1 MIAEAMTRQRGW
13 ILLAVA
19 GIAVL
24 AAVPFV
30 LMPFH
35 VRVGQLILLST
46 GLGLAWTLLGGF
58 AGYWSFGHTAFI
70 GLGAFAAGLFETG
83 FLGTAFMR
91 AEPLAGLALGL
102 VVGMAA
108 CAAVA
113 AVVAVPILRLR
124 GIYFAVAMLGVAQ
137 VLSEL
142 TNSIEAF
149 KGSLGLVFPRIG
161 AFGLRQEAV
170 FYYLLLIATVVILAI
185 AFAVKNARIGQGL
198 VAMREDEDTARMLG
212 VPTERYKVGM
222 FVLSATLT
230 GALGVIYAHSLGYI
244 TTGSVY
250 RTDFSL
256 NMIVY
261 NLLGGIGTL
270 VGPMIGAV
278 VMVVLTQVVLGSFLN
293 VHMFLTGAMLIALV
307 LAAPRGIMGGIAGTW
322 LAHRRRR
329 ARAAA

>member
-1 MIAEAMTRQRGW
+1 MLREAIARHRWW
-13 ILLAVA
+13 IALTVVA
-19 GIAVL
+19 IAAL
-24 AAVPFV
+24 AAIPFI

-46 GLGLAWTLLGGF
+46 ALGLSWTLLGGF

-70 GLGAFAAGLFETG
+70 GLGAFAAGLFETE

-91 AEPLAGLALGL
+91 AEPLTGLAIGTL
-102 VVGMAA
+102 VAMAI
-108 CAAVA
+108 CATAAAIVA
-113 AVVAVPILRLR
+113 WPILRLR

-149 KGSLGLVFPRIG
+149 KGSLGLVFPRIP

-170 FYYLLLIATVVILAI
+170 FYYLLLIATAVILAI
-185 AFAVKNARIGQGL
+185 AFAIKNARIGHGL
-198 VAMREDEDTARMLG
+198 AAMREDEDTARMLG
-212 VPTERYKVGM
+212 VPTERYKITM
-222 FVLSATLT
+222 FILSATLT
-230 GALGVIYAHSLGYI
+230 GALGAIYAHSLGYI

-256 NMIVY
+256 NMIVH

-270 VGPMIGAV
+270 LGPMIGAAI
-278 VMVVLTQVVLGSFLN
+278 MVLLTQVVLGSFLN
-293 VHMFLTGAMLIALV
+293 LHMFLTGAMLVALV
-307 LAAPRGIMGGIAGTW
+307 LAAPKGIVGTIKA
-322 LAHRRRR
+322 LRRKT
-329 ARAAA
+329 APP

>member
-1 MIAEAMTRQRGW
+1 MLRE
-13 ILLAVA
+13 AVA
-19 GIAVL
+19 RHRLWIWSAVLAFAVL

-46 GLGLAWTLLGGF
+46 ALGLSWTLLGGF

-70 GLGAFAAGLFETG
+70 GLGAFAAGLFETQV
-83 FLGTAFMR
+83 LGTAFMR
-91 AEPLAGLALGL
+91 AQPLAGLGLGL
-102 VVGMAA
+102 LFGMGV
-108 CAAVA
+108 CAAASAIVA
-113 AVVAVPILRLR
+113 WPILRLR

-137 VLSEL
+137 VLAEL
-142 TNSIEAF
+142 TNSIDAF
-149 KGSLGLVFPRIG
+149 KGSMGLVLPRIP
-161 AFGLRQEAV
+161 AFGLRPEAV
-170 FYYLLLIATVVILAI
+170 FYYLLLIATAAILLI
-185 AFAVKNARIGQGL
+185 AFVVKNARIGQGL
-198 VAMREDEDTARMLG
+198 AAMREDEDTARMLG
-212 VPTERYKVGM
+212 VPTERYKIAM

-270 VGPMIGAV
+270 LGPMIGAV
-278 VMVVLTQVVLGSFLN
+278 IMVVLTQVVLGGFLN
-293 VHMFLTGAMLIALV
+293 LHMFLTGAMLVALV
-307 LAAPRGIMGGIAGTW
+307 LAAPRGIVGTW
-322 LAHRRRR
+322 HAWRRRR
-329 ARAAA
+329 EAAA

>member
-1 MIAEAMTRQRGW
+1 MLREAVARHRWW
-13 ILLAVA
+13 ILLAIA
-19 GIAVL
+19 GLAVL
-24 AAVPFV
+24 AFVPFM

-46 GLGLAWTLLGGF
+46 ALGLAWTLLGGF

-70 GLGAFAAGLFETG
+70 GLGAFAAGLFETQV
-83 FLGTAFMR
+83 LGAPFMR
-91 AEPLAGLALGL
+91 AQPLAGLGLGL
-102 VVGMAA
+102 LFGMAV
-108 CAAVA
+108 CAAAAAIVA
-113 AVVAVPILRLR
+113 WPILRLR

-137 VLSEL
+137 VLAEL
-142 TNSIEAF
+142 TNSIDAF
-149 KGSLGLVFPRIG
+149 KGSMGLVFPRIP

-170 FYYLLLIATVVILAI
+170 FYYLLLIATAAILLI
-185 AFAVKNARIGQGL
+185 AFLVKNGRIGHGL
-198 VAMREDEDTARMLG
+198 AAMREDEDTARMLG
-212 VPTERYKVGM
+212 VPTERYKISM

-261 NLLGGIGTL
+261 NLLGGMGTL

-278 VMVVLTQVVLGSFLN
+278 IMVLLTQVVLGGFLN
-293 VHMFLTGAMLIALV
+293 LHMFLTGAMLVALV
-307 LAAPRGIMGGIAGTW
+307 LAAPRGIVGTW
-322 LAHRRRR
+322 QAFRRRR
-329 ARAAA
+329 AGAAS

>member
-1 MIAEAMTRQRGW
+1 MLAEALARHRWW
-13 ILLAVA
+13 IALTLL
-19 GIAVL
+19 GIA
-24 AAVPFV
+24 AAAVVPFV

-35 VRVGQLILLST
+35 VRVGQMILLST

-70 GLGAFAAGLFETG
+70 GLGAFAAGLFEVNA
-83 FLGTAFMR
+83 LGTEFMR
-91 AEPLAGLALGL
+91 TDPLLGFALGL
-102 VVGMAA
+102 LAGMAA
-108 CAAVA
+108 CAVA
-113 AVVAVPILRLR
+113 AALVAWPILRLR

-149 KGSLGLVFPRIG
+149 QGSLGLVLPRIP
-161 AFGLRQEAV
+161 AFGLRTEAV
-170 FYYLLLIATVVILAI
+170 FYYLLLIAAVIILAI
-185 AFAVKNARIGQGL
+185 AFLVKNARIGQGL
-198 VAMREDEDTARMLG
+198 AAMREDEDTARMLG
-212 VPTERYKVGM
+212 VPTERYKITM
-222 FVLSATLT
+222 FVLSAALT

-270 VGPMIGAV
+270 VGPLIGAAI
-278 VMVVLTQVVLGSFLN
+278 MVLLTQVVLGSFLN
-293 VHMFLTGAMLIALV
+293 LHMFLTGAMLVALV
-307 LAAPRGIMGGIAGTW
+307 VAAPKGIMGGLAGTW
-322 LAHRRRR
+322 QSWRRRR
-329 ARAAA
+329 TAAP

>member
-1 MIAEAMTRQRGW
+1 MLHEAIERHRWWIALT
-13 ILLAVA
+13 IVA
-19 GIAVL
+19 IAIL
-24 AAVPFV
+24 AAVPFL

-46 GLGLAWTLLGGF
+46 ALGLSWTLLGGF

-91 AEPLAGLALGL
+91 AQPLTGLAIGL
-102 VVGMAA
+102 AVAMAI

-113 AVVAVPILRLR
+113 AIVAWPILRLR

-137 VLSEL
+137 VLSEI

-149 KGSLGLVFPRIG
+149 KGSLGLVFPRIP

-170 FYYLLLIATVVILAI
+170 FYYLLLITTVIILAI
-185 AFAVKNARIGQGL
+185 AFAVKNARIGHGL
-198 VAMREDEDTARMLG
+198 AAMREDEDTARMLG
-212 VPTERYKVGM
+212 VPTERYKITM
-222 FVLSATLT
+222 FILSATLT
-230 GALGVIYAHSLGYI
+230 GALGAIYAHSLGYI

-256 NMIVY
+256 NMIVH

-270 VGPMIGAV
+270 VGPMIGAAI
-278 VMVVLTQVVLGSFLN
+278 MVLLTQVVLGSFLN
-293 VHMFLTGAMLIALV
+293 LHMFLTGAMLVILV
-307 LAAPRGIMGGIAGTW
+307 LLTPKGIIGTW
-322 LAHRRRR
+322 RSWRRRR
-329 ARAAA
+329 ATPP

>member
-1 MIAEAMTRQRGW
+1 MLREAIGRQRWW
-13 ILLAVA
+13 ILAALL
-19 GIAVL
+19 GLAVL
-24 AAVPFV
+24 ACVPFV

-46 GLGLAWTLLGGF
+46 ALGLAWTLLGGF

-70 GLGAFAAGLFETG
+70 GLGAFAAGLFETQM
-83 FLGTAFMR
+83 LGTPFMR
-91 AEPLAGLALGL
+91 AQPLVGLGL
-102 VVGMAA
+102 GLLVGMGA
-108 CAAVA
+108 C
-113 AVVAVPILRLR
+113 AVVAGAVAWPILRLR

-142 TNSIEAF
+142 TNSIDAF
-149 KGSLGLVFPRIG
+149 KGSMGLVFPRIP

-170 FYYLLLIATVVILAI
+170 FYYLLLIATAIILAI
-185 AFAVKNARIGQGL
+185 AFAVKNARIGHGL
-198 VAMREDEDTARMLG
+198 AAMREDEDTARMLG
-212 VPTERYKVGM
+212 VPTERYKITM

-261 NLLGGIGTL
+261 NLLGGMGTL
-270 VGPMIGAV
+270 IGPMIGSV
-278 VMVVLTQVVLGSFLN
+278 IMVVLTQVILGGFLN
-293 VHMFLTGAMLIALV
+293 LHMFLTGAMLVALV
-307 LAAPRGIMGGIAGTW
+307 LAAPRGIVGTW
-322 LAHRRRR
+322 PAFRRRR
-329 ARAAA
+329 RDAAA

>member
-1 MIAEAMTRQRGW
+1 MLREAIARHRWW
-13 ILLAVA
+13 IALTVVA
-19 GIAVL
+19 IAAL
-24 AAVPFV
+24 AAIPFI

-46 GLGLAWTLLGGF
+46 ALGLSWTLLGGF

-70 GLGAFAAGLFETG
+70 GLGAFAAGLFETE

-91 AEPLAGLALGL
+91 AEPLTGLAIGTL
-102 VVGMAA
+102 VAMAI
-108 CAAVA
+108 CATAAAIVA
-113 AVVAVPILRLR
+113 WPILRLR

-149 KGSLGLVFPRIG
+149 KGSLGLVFPRIP

-170 FYYLLLIATVVILAI
+170 FYYLLLIATAVILAI
-185 AFAVKNARIGQGL
+185 AFAIKNARIGHGL
-198 VAMREDEDTARMLG
+198 AAMREDEDTARMLG
-212 VPTERYKVGM
+212 VPTERYKITM
-222 FVLSATLT
+222 FILSATLT
-230 GALGVIYAHSLGYI
+230 GALGAIYAHSLGYI

-256 NMIVY
+256 NMIVH

-270 VGPMIGAV
+270 LGPMIGAII
-278 VMVVLTQVVLGSFLN
+278 MVLLTQVVLGSFLN
-293 VHMFLTGAMLIALV
+293 LHMFLTGAMLVALV
-307 LAAPRGIMGGIAGTW
+307 LAAPKGIVGTIKA
-322 LAHRRRR
+322 LRRRK
-329 ARAAA
+329 APP